1 MIKIDTVTCDSN
13 TCSLYLYLSIKRR
26 YYVLCCQCQQD
37 SQYEIFFF
45 SQPNRKQRYFQ
56 VVVVL

>member
-13 TCSLYLYLSIKRR
+13 TCR
-26 YYVLCCQCQQD
+26 YYVLCCQCWQD
-37 SQYEIFFF
+37 SQYETFSF

-56 VVVVL
+56 VVVVF